1 MLPILLALTSAL
13 CYGFSKV
20 LIRKAPNV
28 DPFVSVIYT
37 LAVAP
42 PILLAFAVI
51 RGDAF
56 VSYHFDLWTMANLAV
71 AGVIWLALGR
81 VFAYASINII
91 GAARASQL
99 TSTQVIF
106 AAVLSVVFLQESM
119 TLALAVGTVTIF
131 AGELVISF
139 SNPSGKR
146 SMSTDRFRKGVLI
159 GLVGGF
165 LWGSAQLFAREGTR
179 GLGSSIMSSL
189 ITYVFAV
196 MAQVVL
202 VTCYRRRELKMRL
215 QRSEAKFLLAS
226 GLASTIAVVAQYTAL
241 LFAPVVSVS
250 PIVNTSP
257 LITLIASYVF
267 MRDVELINKKVLFG
281 AFGVVLGAAL
291 VVAF

>member
-28 DPFVSVIYT
+28 DPFVSVTYT

-42 PILLAFAVI
+42 PILLGFAVI
-51 RGDAF
+51 TGDAF
-56 VSYHFDLWTMANLAV
+56 ASYHVDFWTMVNLAV

-106 AAVLSVVFLQESM
+106 AGVLSVVFLRESM
-119 TLALAVGTVTIF
+119 TLALAAGTLAIF
-131 AGELVISF
+131 AGELLISF
-139 SNPSGKR
+139 SNPGSR
-146 SMSTDRFRKGVLI
+146 SMPADRFRKGVLI

-179 GLGSSIMSSL
+179 ALGSSIMSSL

-196 MAQVVL
+196 IAQVML
-202 VTCYRRRELKMRL
+202 VICTRRREFRL
-215 QRSEAKFLLAS
+215 PRADAKFLIAS

-241 LFAPVVSVS
+241 MFAPIVSVS

-257 LITLIASYVF
+257 LITLIASYYF
-267 MRDVELINKKVLFG
+267 RRLEFRIF
-281 AFGVVLGAAL
+281 
-291 VVAF
+291 

>member
-119 TLALAVGTVTIF
+119 TLALAVGTVAIF

-146 SMSTDRFRKGVLI
+146 SMSTGRFRKGVLI

-202 VTCYRRRELKMRL
+202 VGCYRRRELKMRL

-241 LFAPVVSVS
+241 LFAPIVSVS

>member
-1 MLPILLALTSAL
+1 MLPIALALTSAI

-28 DPFVSVIYT
+28 DPFVSVTYT

-42 PILLAFAVI
+42 PILLGFAVVT
-51 RGDAF
+51 GDAF
-56 VSYHFDLWTMANLAV
+56 ASYRVDFWTMANLAV

-106 AAVLSVVFLQESM
+106 AAVLSAVFLQESM
-119 TLALAVGTVTIF
+119 TLALAAGTLAIF
-131 AGELVISF
+131 AGELLISF
-139 SNPSGKR
+139 SNPSGNR
-146 SMSTDRFRKGVLI
+146 SMSADRFRRGVLI

-165 LWGSAQLFAREGTR
+165 LWGSAQLFAKEGTR

-196 MAQVVL
+196 IAQVVL
-202 VTCYRRRELKMRL
+202 VICSRRREFRL
-215 QRSEAKFLLAS
+215 PRTDAKFLIAS

-241 LFAPVVSVS
+241 MFAPIVSVS

-257 LITLIASYVF
+257 LITLMASYYF
-267 MRDVELINKKVLFG
+267 MRDVELLNKKVLFG
-281 AFGVVLGAAL
+281 ALGVVFGAAL
-291 VVAF
+291 VAAF